1 MNRFKL
7 LHYLA
12 MKLWNNNLN
21 RRYAWDSYGLS
32 QIIIRLQ
39 ISISYT
45 SAYGWVNLGCYDKQY
60 SYYLFT
66 FYLSLKVA
74 SLRQKFSFAPDGLA
88 GNMQEAVDASVFSS
102 TVQQFWKSNKEK
114 KVMVLDPSNLESTR
128 PWLVLKQARKFGLM
142 KYKPR
147 SNLIWLIF
155 HKP

>member
-1 MNRFKL
+1 M
-7 LHYLA
+7 
-12 MKLWNNNLN
+12 
-21 RRYAWDSYGLS
+21 
-32 QIIIRLQ
+32 
-39 ISISYT
+39 
-45 SAYGWVNLGCYDKQY
+45 GCYDKQY

-128 PWLVLKQARKFGLM
+128 P
-142 KYKPR
+142 
-147 SNLIWLIF
+147 
-155 HKP
+155 